1 MSNNLQY
8 VDIPEPLY
16 DEIEKRPKTLTKS
29 RRIEGIMYVAGACRS
44 GAERSDV
51 MVVSLAVEEDEV
63 DEEAVEVAGFKF
75 KQGPRH
81 LKGAGTMLVEIA
93 ARAGLDLDACYCTAL
108 CKWLIPKANRNKP
121 NKKVLNWGL
130 PVLLDEIKR
139 IKPKIIVCLG
149 KVVYD
154 MLSSQKRKFSSVH
167 GAWIFEEDL
176 NALLYVMNP
185 LTKLVGNPAVY
196 ETFRVDFS
204 EIQRKQLE
212 LSGEHHEEKLIYQVL
227 DNESDLRAWVGRM
240 IEEQHKVFSI
250 DCEWHKRTFANGQLR
265 TFQLA
270 WSDTEAVAIK
280 FRSEHN
286 EFCFELYESP
296 EAEFEKYREIGEILK
311 PLLHQPD
318 VRYVGHHISADWPW
332 LIHWLDLD
340 VLGRCLLD
348 TEFSQQL
355 IDEASELGLER
366 GIAMKYTTLGLYNV
380 ELNEWK
386 RNNKALCIDGYGYIP
401 DDIIIPYAIRDV
413 IAPFRAWPQIMKV
426 VESQGLQ
433 DYHDNIMIPFVT
445 DIFTTFTVT
454 GLPAD
459 LAMLEDLRELFQ
471 FTRRHLEVTFTAE
484 MRDRARTLVFNK
496 LLQVKAE
503 GFVAGQW
510 MGRLLQDEDVM
521 DQQKAAQ
528 ELQELDPETPW
539 VDLMIHYRD
548 APFFNIRSPEQMR
561 RWLFKV
567 EGLTPI
573 KTTNQKAKGR
583 PSMGWESVLELP
595 EDQQKQ
601 YTPAV
606 DKQTVQILAEQLPML
621 EHLLDLNFV
630 GNVCKGFL
638 KEPKYTINDETGE
651 EEIEEQGVLQWVVQP
666 ENMAY
671 NYLRVC
677 ALFSSTET
685 GRPRAWMPNVLNWP
699 SHVQPRIGYAVMKSL
714 KEAEAAG
721 VLPPNLRRWLD
732 ISDPKDIPSIRSC
745 IQAPPGYVLVEHDY
759 DTAELVALSKIA
771 KDDKM
776 SKIFEGRD
784 PAWVVLKPGR
794 AAETVR
800 VAFDEYDATGISPAL
815 CRQEFLMS
823 AWANDKKYADF
834 TEDDLLRDA
843 DGNLVHAKYDMHWMV
858 VERTYGKPR
867 EMMKK
872 KPHRDSGKVLNFC
885 VAGDALVETRDRG
898 AVEIRNI
905 RLEDLVWDGVEWV
918 QHEGVI
924 STGRKEII
932 EYQGLRATRL
942 HDVWTAER
950 GKVKF
955 EEACAESLTLVRTS
969 TAGQVHQPTWDPDL
983 SGVSGT
989 AGVGLLLHQDRV
1001 SELRERAMEGT
1012 AECRDGQIDKVQV
1025 HASTPL
1031 QSQIP
1036 GSRSGSIEVSDA
1048 SVRCDDAAV
1057 LQGHSRV
1064 VAPLP
1069 GSRDQSGV
1077 QGSRG
1082 LCDLGSG
1089 EVYGRSD
1096 SDAGLRPG
1104 GKRRALLQGEPAVGG
1119 SVDEPDESGI
1129 WTTSELSRSA
1139 AVSGRPSRS
1148 QIHMEDGAGA
1158 HENGAYQR
1166 ADLDEAC
1173 AKFSCGEAETY
1184 DLLNAGPRHRF
1195 TCQGVLVSNSSLYGA
1210 SPNTLERKIESDT
1223 GAKPDP
1229 GTGQAGLDAIEARQ
1243 PRATEFLREM
1253 EKIPET
1259 TGYYRAASGR
1269 LRRCVTHGR
1278 NAQISWRTRNS
1289 VVSALGREMRNFPMQ
1304 ESVAATA
1311 ARAGIWL
1318 LKAYKMFGLKARPMI
1333 ILYDSVVTL
1342 CPLEERFVVSH
1353 LHDLFMCKLN
1363 TWRYIDVHGDR
1374 TLQYSSTGELN
1385 YRWSCPPPKSE
1396 LAILQDESWNPTP
1409 DRLKW
1414 ILNFQ
1419 NWDMV
1424 KATSLVSGH

>member
-1 MSNNLQY
+1 MNNNLEY

-16 DEIEKRPKTLTKS
+16 DETEKRPKTLTKS
-29 RRIEGIMYVAGACRS
+29 RRIEGIMYVAGACRN
-44 GAERSDV
+44 GEERSDV

-149 KVVYD
+149 KVTYD

-185 LTKLVGNPAVY
+185 LTKLVGNPSVY

-212 LSGEHHEEKLIYQVL
+212 LSGTLHEEKLTYQVMECE
-227 DNESDLRAWVGRM
+227 NDLRAWVDRM
-240 IEEQHKVFSI
+240 IEERHMVYSI

-270 WSDTEAVAIK
+270 WSDTEAIAIK

-286 EFCFELYESP
+286 EFCFELNDPLISEKS
-296 EAEFEKYREIGEILK
+296 EFDRYREIGEILK

-318 VRYVGHHISADWPW
+318 VRYLGHHISADWPW
-332 LIHWLDLD
+332 LIHWLGLD
-340 VLGRCLLD
+340 VHGRCLLD

-401 DDIIIPYAIRDV
+401 DDILIPYAIRDV
-413 IAPFRAWPQIMKV
+413 IAPFRAWPQIMSV
-426 VESQGLQ
+426 VEAQGLKE
-433 DYHDNIMIPFVT
+433 YHDNIMIPFVT

-459 LAMLEDLRELFQ
+459 LTMLEDLRELFQ
-471 FTRRHLEVTFTAE
+471 FTRRHLEVTFTAD

-521 DQQKAAQ
+521 EQQKAAQ
-528 ELQELDPETPW
+528 ELQDLDPDTPW

-548 APFFNIRSPEQMR
+548 SPFFNIRSPEQMR

-638 KEPKYTINDETGE
+638 KEPKYTVNDETGE
-651 EEIEEQGVLQWVVQP
+651 EEVEEQGVLQWVVQP

-732 ISDPKDIPSIRSC
+732 ITDPKDIPSIRSC

-759 DTAELVALSKIA
+759 DTAELVALSQIS

-784 PAWVVLKPGR
+784 PAWAVLKPDL

-800 VAFDEYDATGISPAL
+800 VAFDDYDNSGISPAL
-815 CRQEFLMS
+815 CRPEFLMS
-823 AWANDKKYADF
+823 AWAGDKKYADF
-834 TEDDLLRDA
+834 TEDDLLRDEQ
-843 DGNLVHAKYDMHWMV
+843 GNVVHAKYDMHWMV

-872 KPHRDSGKVLNFC
+872 KPHRDAGKVLNF
-885 VAGDALVETRDRG
+885 
-898 AVEIRNI
+898 
-905 RLEDLVWDGVEWV
+905 
-918 QHEGVI
+918 
-924 STGRKEII
+924 
-932 EYQGLRATRL
+932 
-942 HDVWTAER
+942 
-950 GKVKF
+950 
-955 EEACAESLTLVRTS
+955 
-969 TAGQVHQPTWDPDL
+969 
-983 SGVSGT
+983 
-989 AGVGLLLHQDRV
+989 
-1001 SELRERAMEGT
+1001 
-1012 AECRDGQIDKVQV
+1012 
-1025 HASTPL
+1025 
-1031 QSQIP
+1031 
-1036 GSRSGSIEVSDA
+1036 
-1048 SVRCDDAAV
+1048 
-1057 LQGHSRV
+1057 
-1064 VAPLP
+1064 
-1069 GSRDQSGV
+1069 
-1077 QGSRG
+1077 
-1082 LCDLGSG
+1082 
-1089 EVYGRSD
+1089 
-1096 SDAGLRPG
+1096 
-1104 GKRRALLQGEPAVGG
+1104 
-1119 SVDEPDESGI
+1119 
-1129 WTTSELSRSA
+1129 
-1139 AVSGRPSRS
+1139 
-1148 QIHMEDGAGA
+1148 
-1158 HENGAYQR
+1158 
-1166 ADLDEAC
+1166 
-1173 AKFSCGEAETY
+1173 
-1184 DLLNAGPRHRF
+1184 
-1195 TCQGVLVSNSSLYGA
+1195 SSLYGA

-1223 GAKPDP
+1223 GVKPDP

-1333 ILYDSVVTL
+1333 ILYDSVVSL

-1353 LHDLFMCKLN
+1353 LHDLFMCELN

-1396 LAILQDESWNPTP
+1396 LAILKDESWNPTP

-1414 ILNFQ
+1414 IFNFQ

-1424 KATSLVSGH
+1424 KATSLVSGD